1 MNLEKL
7 IDLTY
12 LLERYPRLG
21 FSLPIKLFLIILFV
35 GAIVIA
41 IKAGKELKNNP
52 GIMKNVYDRL
62 QNWGWTT
69 GLLGFLLFF
78 FREVR
83 TIYLGSRILMLIL
96 LISSFIW
103 IFRIIRYYKKEIP
116 KKKELKKE
124 RQEYGKYLPK
134 RK

>member
-7 IDLTY
+7 INLSY
-12 LLERYPRLG
+12 LFDKYPRIG
-21 FSLPIKLFLIILFV
+21 FSLPIKLILILLFIS
-35 GAIVIA
+35 AIIIA

-52 GIMKNVYDRL
+52 GLMKKVYDRL

-69 GLLGFLLFF
+69 GLVGFLLFF

-83 TIYLGSRILMLIL
+83 TIYLSSRILIIIL

-124 RQEYGKYLPK
+124 KQEYSKYLPK
-134 RK
+134 QK